1 MRGDVLMTNK
11 TTLARELR
19 KNQTDAEKKLWR
31 HLRNRQLKDFK
42 FRRQYVID
50 GYIADFACVEAKL
63 IIELDGGQHLEQQA
77 YDEKRT
83 TILKQHGFHVLR
95 FWNDEVLK
103 QTDDVLR
110 VICEAL
116 DKVNPHP
123 DLLPSKGE
131 GGLPKK
137 KAVVL
142 GLGCDRGTPHET
154 IEKAIRDALALVN
167 LTVNDVAAVASIDKK
182 SDEVGLLAVCERFN
196 WHCTWYPAEAL
207 KEVDVPN
214 PSEVVMKYVG
224 TPSVGEAAAIL
235 RAGGN
240 KEDLLVEKF
249 KYKGSDGKNAT
260 VSICKIQKVPSPFEG
275 RGLG

>member
-1 MRGDVLMTNK
+1 MRGDLLMTNK
-11 TTLARELR
+11 TTFARALR

-31 HLRNRQLKDFK
+31 YLRNRQLKGFK

-50 GYIADFACVEAKL
+50 GYIADFACVDAQL
-63 IIELDGGQHLEQQA
+63 IVELDGGQHLEQKN
-77 YDEKRT
+77 YDDKRT
-83 TILKQHGFHVLR
+83 ATLKQHGFHVLR

-103 QTDDVLR
+103 QMDDVLR
-110 VICEAL
+110 VIYEAL

-123 DLLPSKGE
+123 DLLPLKGE

-142 GLGCDRGTPHET
+142 GLGCDRDTSAET
-154 IEKAIRDALALVN
+154 IENAIDKALASVGLSI
-167 LTVNDVAAVASIDKK
+167 NDVAAVASIDKK
-182 SDEVGLLAVCERFN
+182 SDEVGLLAVCERFD
-196 WHCTWYPAEAL
+196 WHCTWYPAEVL

-235 RAGGN
+235 LSRGT

-249 KYKGSDGKNAT
+249 KYKGADGKNAT

-275 RGLG
+275 